1 MIIITD
7 DDDLY
12 FFEIEYRSDLVNSST
27 NFRQFSLTLFWIF
40 YVCISFFFYLSL
52 SLSCN
57 SELDDDERDSNKA

>member
-40 YVCISFFFYLSL
+40 YVCIFFFFLSL
-52 SLSCN
+52 SLS
-57 SELDDDERDSNKA
+57 LL